1 MRASFLSHLK
11 IRTKLLFIV
20 GLSVLSLAVA
30 AALSGYFLYERML
43 DDRIETA
50 RAVVESVRGV
60 AAKLE
65 AQVQAGKLSHDEALA
80 RFRQVVYGA
89 RYGKGGQDYLM
100 TFTTKGISI
109 ANGNVPSQE
118 GQDRSGSQDK
128 LGHFIV
134 RDIIAAAE
142 RGGGTTRYYYPK
154 PGGTEPLPK
163 VTYAASFAPWDMVI
177 ASGLY
182 IDDVQSDLIDML
194 VKLGVGLVVLAGLG
208 AALTYGVGRSITRA
222 LSGLRDKMALLA
234 QGRTEVAIVETA
246 WQDEIGEM
254 ARAVEVFKRNAIEKE
269 RLEAEREAATAA
281 EREREAEA
289 RAAEQRRSEEAAAK
303 EREAA
308 SRRRDEMLKLADLF
322 ESSVKSVVATVSA
335 SAGEMQ
341 AATGELASTAGETS
355 RQAGA
360 VAAASE
366 QTSANVQ
373 TVATATEELSAS
385 IGEIGRQ
392 VTQSTQIA
400 EKAVAE
406 AQHTS
411 EQVKSL
417 AEAAQKIGEVVNLI
431 NDIAAQTNLLAL
443 NATIE
448 AARAGEAG
456 KGFAVVASEVK
467 TLATQTAKAT
477 EEIAAQIAGMQQATG
492 STVTAID
499 HIRGTIGEISHV
511 AMTIASAIEEQ
522 GAATQEIARNVQQA
536 ARGTQDVSANI
547 GGVTKAAATTGAAT
561 ARMQQATSR
570 LAEQSER
577 LAAEVDRFLATVRAA

>member
-1 MRASFLSHLK
+1 M
-11 IRTKLLFIV
+11 
-20 GLSVLSLAVA
+20 
-30 AALSGYFLYERML
+30 
-43 DDRIETA
+43 
-50 RAVVESVRGV
+50 
-60 AAKLE
+60 
-65 AQVQAGKLSHDEALA
+65 
-80 RFRQVVYGA
+80 
-89 RYGKGGQDYLM
+89 
-100 TFTTKGISI
+100 
-109 ANGNVPSQE
+109 
-118 GQDRSGSQDK
+118 
-128 LGHFIV
+128 
-134 RDIIAAAE
+134 
-142 RGGGTTRYYYPK
+142 
-154 PGGTEPLPK
+154 
-163 VTYAASFAPWDMVI
+163 
-177 ASGLY
+177 
-182 IDDVQSDLIDML
+182 
-194 VKLGVGLVVLAGLG
+194 
-208 AALTYGVGRSITRA
+208 
-222 LSGLRDKMALLA
+222 
-234 QGRTEVAIVETA
+234 
-246 WQDEIGEM
+246 
-254 ARAVEVFKRNAIEKE
+254 
-269 RLEAEREAATAA
+269 
-281 EREREAEA
+281 
-289 RAAEQRRSEEAAAK
+289 
-303 EREAA
+303 
-308 SRRRDEMLKLADLF
+308 
-322 ESSVKSVVATVSA
+322 
-335 SAGEMQ
+335 
-341 AATGELASTAGETS
+341 
-355 RQAGA
+355 
-360 VAAASE
+360 
-366 QTSANVQ
+366 
-373 TVATATEELSAS
+373 
-385 IGEIGRQ
+385 
-392 VTQSTQIA
+392 TQSTQIA